1 MQHLQAWT
9 CMDKQSQEI
18 TTLPSDV
25 RLRSVSALWDTLS
38 QDADLLPSDLQ
49 HAELD
54 RRLSEHRNDPGSA
67 ISHEKF
73 MRRVKSRP

>member
-1 MQHLQAWT
+1 
-9 CMDKQSQEI
+9 MDRQSQEI
-18 TTLPSDV
+18 TSLPIDA
-25 RLRSVSALWDTLS
+25 RFKLVSALWDTLP

-49 HAELD
+49 QAELD
-54 RRLSEHRNDPGSA
+54 RRLCGHRKDPGSA

>member
-1 MQHLQAWT
+1 
-9 CMDKQSQEI
+9 MDRQSQEI
-18 TTLPSDV
+18 TTLPIHV
-25 RLRSVSALWDTLS
+25 RLRSVSALRETLP

-49 HAELD
+49 QAELD
-54 RRLSEHRNDPGSA
+54 RRLSEHRKDPGSA

>member
-1 MQHLQAWT
+1 
-9 CMDKQSQEI
+9 MDRQSQEI
-18 TTLPSDV
+18 TTLPIDA
-25 RLRSVSALWDTLS
+25 RLKLVSALWDTLP

-49 HAELD
+49 QAELD
-54 RRLSEHRNDPGSA
+54 RRLCGHRKDPGSA